1 MAKYVSILIR
11 RDTQR
16 NWEANNPKLKYGE
29 IAVDITNF
37 KLKVGN
43 GIDDWNDLEYIN
55 GDLYNSFDSFTQEI
69 IDKVKSIIEDV
80 KTNQSSIKSINNRL
94 AGLESR
100 QYSFEKDVN
109 EDIED
114 AKKDLDAGLANFAL
128 QVENIGSRLDVIVGS
143 ATEDTEILDA
153 RIDAENITHPN
164 IGHNIRSI
172 HSKLLEAVNI
182 LRKENSENDSLER
195 EIRLKQDEGL
205 QWQIDL
211 LAQAIECDII
221 DRAELQR
228 KFSEWEHSDQNVS
241 RATNSEFEEM
251 LDDVYDGLD
260 YDEQTEI
267 NVSTDSEFQEML
279 DEVFNNN

>member
-69 IDKVKSIIEDV
+69 IDKVKSIIEDI
-80 KTNQSSIKSINNRL
+80 KTNKNNIRAINNRMTN
-94 AGLESR
+94 LEGR
-100 QYSFEKDVN
+100 QYSFEKEVN
-109 EDIED
+109 DDIED
-114 AKKDLDAGLANFAL
+114 AKNELDAGLANFAL
-128 QVENIGSRLDVIVGS
+128 QVENIGARLDVIVGS
-143 ATEDTEILDA
+143 ATEETEILDA

-164 IGHNIRSI
+164 LGHNIRSI
-172 HSKLLEAVNI
+172 HSKLLEAVRV
-182 LRKENSENDSLER
+182 LRKENTDSDELER
-195 EIRLKQDEGL
+195 AIRLKQDEGL

-211 LAQAIECDII
+211 LAQALEDSII
-221 DRAELQR
+221 DRADLQR

-260 YDEQTEI
+260 YDDITEL
-267 NVSTDSEFQEML
+267 NVSTNSEFEEML
-279 DEVFNNN
+279 DDVFNG